1 MEISVFKKRT
11 FSSIAVFGTVLV
23 HACLVYA
30 LAAMPKVFESA
41 EEKADIVHISLIDD
55 EKLSAPPKR
64 EEPQPPI
71 EQPKIPNEVPKEQPK
86 PQKKPVVAQK
96 PIAKTAPSPEPSPI
110 VEETVTPPPP
120 SSHQALSALE
130 QPSQASRASQ
140 ANEDALSRYL
150 AKVRKAIQ
158 ANLQYPMMAKKM
170 GIEGETTVQFSIQ
183 ADGTVDK
190 RTLKVLHSSG
200 KKVLD
205 ANALNAVIDA
215 SPFEKPPQEE
225 LFISVPVV
233 FKLRT

>member
-1 MEISVFKKRT
+1 M
-11 FSSIAVFGTVLV
+11 
-23 HACLVYA
+23 
-30 LAAMPKVFESA
+30 
-41 EEKADIVHISLIDD
+41 
-55 EKLSAPPKR
+55 
-64 EEPQPPI
+64 
-71 EQPKIPNEVPKEQPK
+71 
-86 PQKKPVVAQK
+86 
-96 PIAKTAPSPEPSPI
+96 
-110 VEETVTPPPP
+110 
-120 SSHQALSALE
+120 
-130 QPSQASRASQ
+130 
-140 ANEDALSRYL
+140 SRYL